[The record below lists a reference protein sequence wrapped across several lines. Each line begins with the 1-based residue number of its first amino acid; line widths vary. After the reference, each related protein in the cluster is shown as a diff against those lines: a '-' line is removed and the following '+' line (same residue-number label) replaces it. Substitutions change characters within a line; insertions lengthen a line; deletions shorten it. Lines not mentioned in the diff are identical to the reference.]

1 MKFLPK
7 PGFIGLLIVLVVVL
21 SCKEQKTKVVTSS
34 DIYKSFSIKYK
45 ASLFNVPPGIVALFL
60 DESKPGNIAL
70 KDLLKD
76 VNQLSFLIIDNHNS
90 LSNDCVYLNE
100 ISSKL
105 DSISFYDIAQYNN
118 SREIVRV
125 KVDKKR
131 RHFNEIIVLVSNRD
145 ALYCISFKGKIPSK
159 KVINLVK
166 PENVG
171 AVTNLDR
178 FKH

>member
-1 MKFLPK
+1 MKILFRS
-7 PGFIGLLIVLVVVL
+7 GIIGIFIILVIVL
-21 SCKEQKTKVVTSS
+21 SCKKQKTKVVTSS
-34 DIYKSFSIKYK
+34 DIYKNFSINHK
-45 ASLFNVPPGIVALFL
+45 ASYFNVPPGIVALFL
-60 DESKPGNIAL
+60 DESKPGNTAL
-70 KDLLKD
+70 KDLLSD
-76 VNQLSFLIIDNHNS
+76 VNQLSFLIIDNHHS
-90 LSNDCVYLNE
+90 LNNDSDYLQE

-118 SREIVRV
+118 SKEIIRV
-125 KVDKKR
+125 KVDKER

-171 AVTNLDR
+171 AITNLDR